1 MQPGIDDQSLINV
14 GELIEPSHYNDSSK
28 INHCDVNKIPYHRG
42 MVMTTLDINSLIAH
56 IDEFRAY
63 ININKIDIMCINE
76 TTLDS
81 SVKDHEVC
89 LPGYQIIRRDRSVNG
104 RNGGG
109 ICIYFR
115 ANINY
120 KIRDDLH
127 LEVLENLVLEINKPR
142 SKPILVSTWYR
153 PPDSPVSHFT

>member
-1 MQPGIDDQSLINV
+1 MWESSDMQSGIDDQSLINV
-14 GELIEPSHYNDSSK
+14 GELIEPSHYNDSCK
-28 INHCDVNKIPYHRG
+28 INHCDDVNEIPYHRG
-42 MVMTTLDINSLIAH
+42 MVMASLDINSLIAH
-56 IDEFRAY
+56 IDELRAY

-89 LPGYQIIRRDRSVNG
+89 LPGYEIIRRDRSVNG

-120 KIRDDLH
+120 KI
-127 LEVLENLVLEINKPR
+127 
-142 SKPILVSTWYR
+142 
-153 PPDSPVSHFT
+153 

>member
-1 MQPGIDDQSLINV
+1 MWESIDIQPGIDDQSLINV
-14 GELIEPSHYNDSSK
+14 GELIERSHYNDSCK

-42 MVMTTLDINSLIAH
+42 MVMATLYINSLIAH
-56 IDEFRAY
+56 IDELRAY
-63 ININKIDIMCINE
+63 ININKIDIMCVNE

-81 SVKDHEVC
+81 SVKDHKVC
-89 LPGYQIIRRDRSVNG
+89 LPGYEIIRRDRSVNG

-127 LEVLENLVLEINKPR
+127 LEILENLVLEIKKPR
-142 SKPILVSTWYR
+142 SKPILVST
-153 PPDSPVSHFT
+153 